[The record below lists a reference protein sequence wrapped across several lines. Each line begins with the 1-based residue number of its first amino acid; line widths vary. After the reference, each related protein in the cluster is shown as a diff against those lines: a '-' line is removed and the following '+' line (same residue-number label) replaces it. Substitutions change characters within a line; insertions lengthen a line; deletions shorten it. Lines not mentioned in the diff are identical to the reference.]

1 MVSFAGME
9 STPTSRVTPLREPD
23 LDRVPQPP
31 SNTEAEQ
38 ALLGAILINNTAY
51 GRVAEFLSAEHF
63 GNAVHGRIYAA
74 IGKLL
79 DRGQIANPITL
90 KNLFDQ
96 DGALAEIGG
105 SHYLAKL
112 AESAVTIIN
121 AEHYGRTIH
130 DLHLRRELI
139 TVGQDV
145 VTDAFR
151 HDLDDPAIEQ
161 IERAE
166 SKLFELATVGQAEG
180 GFQPFTTALTT
191 AITLA
196 QAAFKRDG
204 KTVGVAT
211 GFVDLDKKLGGLHPA
226 DLVILAGRPS
236 MGKTALATNIAF
248 SAAKAYSGARGADGR
263 IDLSRAAEDGAVVGF
278 FSLEMSA
285 EQLATRILAEESG
298 TSSDRIRR
306 GEVRRE
312 DFDKFVAASQRLA
325 AVPLYID
332 DTPALS
338 VAALRTRARRLKRQ
352 HGLGLIVID
361 YLQLLRPS
369 AQARALEN
377 RVQEVSDITRGLKA
391 IAKELDVP
399 VVACAQLSRAVEQRE
414 DKRPM
419 LSDLRESGSIEQDAD
434 VVMFI
439 YREEYYLSRG
449 EPSRRPEESEDKFND
464 RYDRWKERCE
474 TAYGTADIIIAK
486 QRHGPIGTVKLH
498 FEAETTKFD
507 NFIGAEHLPAADF

>member
-1 MVSFAGME
+1 ME
-9 STPTSRVTPLREPD
+9 TLTTSRVTPLREPD
-23 LDRVPQPP
+23 LERVPQPP
-31 SNTEAEQ
+31 ANLEAEQ
-38 ALLGAILINNTAY
+38 ALLGAILVNNAAHA
-51 GRVAEFLSAEHF
+51 RVAEFLLSEHF
-63 GNAVHGRIYAA
+63 ANAVHGRSYAA

-79 DRGQIANPITL
+79 ERGQIANPVTL

-96 DGALAEIGG
+96 DGALVEIGG
-105 SHYLAKL
+105 AQYLAQL
-112 AESAVTIIN
+112 AASAVTIIN

-139 TVGQDV
+139 TIGQDV
-145 VTDAFR
+145 VNDAFA
-151 HDLDDPAIEQ
+151 HDLDNPATQQ
-161 IERAE
+161 IEHAE
-166 SKLFELATVGQAEG
+166 AKLFELATTGEAEG
-180 GFQPFTTALTT
+180 GFQAFNTALAT
-191 AITLA
+191 AITMA

-211 GFVDLDKKLGGLHPA
+211 GFVDIDKKLGGLHPS

-248 SAAKAYSGARGADGR
+248 NAAKVYRETRLADGR
-263 IDLSRAAEDGAVVGF
+263 VGVEDGAVVGI

-306 GEVRRE
+306 GEVRHE
-312 DFDKFVAASQRLA
+312 DFDRLVAASQRLA
-325 AVPLYID
+325 QVPLYID

-338 VAALRTRARRLKRQ
+338 IAALRTRARRLKRQ
-352 HGLGLIVID
+352 KGLGLIVVD

-369 AQARALEN
+369 SQSRAMEN
-377 RVQEVSDITRGLKA
+377 RVQEVSDVTRGLKA
-391 IAKELDVP
+391 LAKELDVP
-399 VVACAQLSRAVEQRE
+399 VLACAQLSRAVEQRE

-419 LSDLRESGSIEQDAD
+419 LADLRESGSIEQDAD

-439 YREEYYLSRG
+439 FREEYYKSRPPVRNQG
-449 EPSRRPEESEDKFND
+449 EDDTKYND
-464 RYDRWKERCE
+464 RYARWQGELERVSGLAE
-474 TAYGTADIIIAK
+474 VIIAK

-507 NFIGAEHLPAADF
+507 NYIGPDHLPVGDY